1 LNVIPGEGLFE
12 KLVKVNQDL
21 NDGVPMEFCWRKS
34 KREMGS
40 NPFS

>member
-12 KLVKVNQDL
+12 KLVKVNQAL
-21 NDGVPMEFCWRKS
+21 SDGVAMEFCRRKS

-40 NPFS
+40 NPYS